1 MPTERKTL
9 ADRRPLDIGK
19 AHYELLS
26 ELKADLARQ
35 GIKSTRTKVTRHSI
49 EIYDRLVMDALK
61 SGEYEFIHEDE
72 IYEFILDRLQRTMR
86 LRSVDS

>member
-35 GIKSTRTKVTRHSI
+35 GIKSTSSFPSQARTIDGVGQ
-49 EIYDRLVMDALK
+49 LK
-61 SGEYEFIHEDE
+61 S
-72 IYEFILDRLQRTMR
+72 
-86 LRSVDS
+86 